1 MITQKS
7 VQEILDTVK
16 VEEIIQD
23 FVSLRRRG
31 VNLIGNCPFH
41 HEKTPSFNVSP
52 SKNIFKCFGCGKA
65 GDAVTFLM
73 EHEHFTFPEAL
84 LYIAKKYGIEVEEI
98 TPSPEAVQEQQ
109 YADSLFIIN
118 QYAQQFFHEQLF
130 ETDAGKSI
138 GLSYFKERGFREDTM
153 RKFGLGYTPDK
164 NAAFTQKAVAD
175 GYNIELLR
183 KLGLTSQN
191 DRDFFRNRVM
201 FTIHNLS
208 GKPIAFAGRIM
219 VKDAKAPKYINS
231 PETDIYYKSKVLYG
245 AYFAKQAIR
254 KEDECILVE
263 GYTDVISLHQAGIEN
278 VVASSGTSLTTDQ
291 IRLIKR
297 YTPNVRILYDG
308 DQAGIKAALRGVDM
322 LLEQDLNV
330 RIVLLPDGEDPDSY
344 LQKVGASDFKA
355 YIQEA
360 GKDFILF
367 KADLLLAEA
376 GKDPVKKTQLLKDII
391 ASIGRIPDPL
401 KRAVYVKE
409 CARLFEVE
417 EQLLVAEANKV
428 LTQHF
433 IHKKEKIE
441 KDEQHPSFE
450 GEFSDANISQQDS
463 PFARKNAKDSVTTGD
478 EFQEKDLVRILI
490 CYGNQMFE
498 EEDNTTVAAYILHNI
513 EDVMEEFDNPLYR
526 RVVEV
531 CMERL
536 SKMEPINEQFFV
548 QHSDAELSKLAI
560 DMMTSP
566 YEYSENWAKRWEIY
580 LSQHDPDKNFVND
593 SERALK
599 LFRFRKLKRMAE
611 KVKNMI
617 AQLHQQNDHEQMVAH
632 IIMLQKINQIKN
644 ELAKKYGM
652 VIG

>member
-23 FVSLRRRG
+23 FVNLRRRG
-31 VNLIGNCPFH
+31 VNMIGLCPFH

-84 LYIAKKYGIEVEEI
+84 MYIAKKYGIEVEEI
-98 TPSPEAVQEQQ
+98 LPSPEAEQEQQ
-109 YADSLFIIN
+109 YAESLFIVN
-118 QYAQQFFHEQLF
+118 QYAQQFFQDQLF
-130 ETDAGKSI
+130 DTDSGKSI
-138 GLSYFKERGFREDTM
+138 GLSYFKERGFREDTI
-153 RKFGLGYTPDK
+153 RKFGLGYTPDQ
-164 NAAFTQKAVAD
+164 NAAFTQRAVAQ

-183 KLGLTSQN
+183 QLGLTTQH

-231 PETDIYYKSKVLYG
+231 PETDIYFKSKVLYG
-245 AYFAKQAIR
+245 ANFAKQAIR

-308 DQAGIKAALRGVDM
+308 DPAGIKAALRGVDM

-344 LQKVGASDFKA
+344 LQKVGATDFKA
-355 YIQEA
+355 YIHEA

-367 KADLLLAEA
+367 KADLLLTEA
-376 GKDPVKKTQLLKDII
+376 GKDPVKKTQLLKDIV

-401 KRAVYVKE
+401 KRAVYIKE
-409 CARLFEVE
+409 CAKLFEVE

-433 IHKKEKIE
+433 LHKKEKAE
-441 KDEQHPSFE
+441 QSGDALQDEYQVVSSQGIDAPRTSKGIAQSPSS
-450 GEFSDANISQQDS
+450 GQ
-463 PFARKNAKDSVTTGD
+463 

-490 CYGNQMFE
+490 CFGGQLFD
-498 EEDNTTVAAYILHNI
+498 EDEKTTVAEYILHNI
-513 EDVMEEFDNPLYR
+513 DDVMDEFDNPLYR
-526 RVVEV
+526 RVAEV

-536 SKMEPINEQFFV
+536 SKNEPLDEHFFKY
-548 QHSDAELSKLAI
+548 HTDKELSKLAI

-566 YEYSENWAKRWEIY
+566 YEYSENWANRWDIY

-593 SERALK
+593 SEKALK

-611 KVKNMI
+611 KVKNTI
-617 AQLHQQNDHEQMVAH
+617 AQLHQQNDQEQLMAH
-632 IIMLQKINQIKN
+632 MIMLQKINQIKN